1 MKRRGVLVFPE
12 NVFYAGSMSDFYQ
25 DGPEIRN
32 TYEADPLLKKWI
44 EKKFKDQADQA
55 HQILK
60 RCGEKAATS
69 WLDLSLLAES
79 EEPQLIPYNPWGRR
93 IDEIK
98 LSPGWK
104 ELENEAAREGI
115 VATAYERNFGHLSRA
130 LQMALLYLFHPSSAF
145 VSCPLAMTDGAARC
159 LELLGSDDMKKGA
172 FRNLTSRD
180 PGKFWTSGQW
190 MTERT
195 GGSDVSLTSTIAKK
209 DGDSYRLNGTKWFT
223 SATTSQMAMLLAKI
237 EGAPGLSLFYVEL
250 RDEKNRLQNIEVHRL
265 KDKMGTKALPTAE
278 LTLNGTRGQLVGE
291 IGQGVKNI
299 STLLNVTRVYNS
311 ICATSHMRRGLDLLH
326 SYSDKRVAFGRKIKD
341 QPLHAKTINDL
352 ESAWARSFHFVMH
365 ISELLGKEETKTLTA
380 LEKAELRV
388 MTPVLKLFTAKDCMR
403 VTSEVC
409 EGFGGA
415 GYIEDT
421 GIPKLV
427 RDAQVF
433 SIWEG
438 TTNVL
443 SLDFLRALKKEPG
456 AQDWFQNKVQEC
468 LKLAGDLELEFHQ
481 KRLQGIL
488 AKAMKN
494 PESLEEHARDLT
506 LSFGYLYSSS
516 L

>member
-1 MKRRGVLVFPE
+1 
-12 NVFYAGSMSDFYQ
+12 MSDFYQ
-25 DGPEIRN
+25 DGPKLKN
-32 TYEADPLLKKWI
+32 TYNSDPLLKKWVDL
-44 EKKFKDQADQA
+44 KFGDQKENA
-55 HQILK
+55 HQILNA
-60 RCGEKAATS
+60 CGEKAATT
-69 WLDLSLLAES
+69 WLDLSLSAERAQ
-79 EEPQLIPYNPWGRR
+79 PQLISFDPWGKRV
-93 IDEIK
+93 DEIV

-115 VATAYERNFGHLSRA
+115 VATAYERKFGPLSRP

-159 LELLGSDDMKKGA
+159 LELLGQDEMKHKA

-180 PGKFWTSGQW
+180 PEKFWTSGQW

-209 DGDSYRLNGTKWFT
+209 DRDRYRLYGTKWFT

-237 EGAPGLSLFYVEL
+237 ENTESLSLFYVEL
-250 RDEKNRLQNIEVHRL
+250 RDENDRLQNIEVHRL

-278 LTLNGTRGQLVGE
+278 LTLNGTPAYLVGE

-311 ICATSHMRRGLDLLH
+311 TCATSHMRRGLDLLH
-326 SYSDKRVAFGRKIKD
+326 SYSEKRVAFGKKLVD
-341 QPLHAKTINDL
+341 QPLHLKTLQDL
-352 ESAWARSFHFVMH
+352 EKIWARSFHFVMH
-365 ISELLGKEETKTLTA
+365 ISELLGKEETQNLS
-380 LEKAELRV
+380 LEEKVELRL
-388 MTPVLKLFTAKDCMR
+388 MTPVLKLLTAKDCMK

-421 GIPKLV
+421 GIPKLL

-456 AQDWFQNKVQEC
+456 ANDWFQNKSKELLILQ
-468 LKLAGDLELEFHQ
+468 GNLELEFHQ
-481 KRLQGIL
+481 KTLRNIL
-488 AKAMKN
+488 ENSMTN
-494 PESLEEHARDLT
+494 LEPVARDLT

-516 L
+516 LRF